1 MLPGPV
7 DRRRRSSGMKGGGES
22 LLGFC
27 GLAASPPH
35 HAASCSSWRKEQE
48 LNLRCLVSV
57 MCAGQPGMLISGS
70 RGQNLGEVSRLSI
83 PVVRNKSANCV
94 MVALKIRTLE
104 MIQHLISEVF

>member
-7 DRRRRSSGMKGGGES
+7 RRRRRSSGMKGGGES

-27 GLAASPPH
+27 GLAAS
-35 HAASCSSWRKEQE
+35 SSSSSSWRKEQE

-57 MCAGQPGMLISGS
+57 MCAGQPGMLIYGS

-83 PVVRNKSANCV
+83 PVDRNKSANCV
-94 MVALKIRTLE
+94 MVVLKIRTRNDTAF
-104 MIQHLISEVF
+104 S

>member
-7 DRRRRSSGMKGGGES
+7 AVVGRGDERRRRKSAWILRLGRFTAPRCLSCSSS
-22 LLGFC
+22 
-27 GLAASPPH
+27 
-35 HAASCSSWRKEQE
+35 SSWRKEQE

-70 RGQNLGEVSRLSI
+70 RGQNLGEVARPPI

-94 MVALKIRTLE
+94 MVALKIPTRKDTA
-104 MIQHLISEVF
+104 FN